1 MGSQLVHALIAKVC
15 KLTTPVD
22 IDEETAKIC
31 AKNSDM
37 FHTVSVVQDVFKTP
51 QIAFSEVNNYQI
63 KPMYIKIFGKQVK
76 IPEKYVC
83 YDVSSDVKY
92 YYRYG
97 EFTITQLPY
106 ALFIRRGKVYKC
118 VFDIPKTEVTSVENF
133 FNCVLEFVNGRGSH
147 AGNLGKTVEYLGKFS
162 IGVPFGEELK
172 YEVKRGNDLIYPNSR
187 HFVVDRS
194 YIVNDKLKEYD
205 LACKRYN
212 ANESPFMI

>member
-1 MGSQLVHALIAKVC
+1 MNLRLSHILIQRLN

-51 QIAFSEVNNYQI
+51 QIAFSEVDNYQI
-63 KPMYIKIFGKQVK
+63 KPMYIKIFGKKIK

-106 ALFIRRGKVYKC
+106 TVFVRCGKVYKC
-118 VFDIPKTEVTSVENF
+118 VFDMPKTEVTSVENF
-133 FNCVLEFVNGRGSH
+133 FTCVLEFINGRGSH

-162 IGVPFGEELK
+162 IGVPFGEDYQ
-172 YEVKRGNDLIYPNSR
+172 YEVRNGNNLIYPNSR

-194 YIVNDKLKEYD
+194 YIVEDKLKEYD
-205 LACKRYN
+205 WACKRYN

>member
-1 MGSQLVHALIAKVC
+1 MNLRVSHILIQRLN

-31 AKNSDM
+31 AKSTNM
-37 FHTVSVVQDVFKTP
+37 FHTVSAVKDVFKTP
-51 QIAFSEVNNYQI
+51 QIAFSEVEGYDI
-63 KPMYIKIFGKQVK
+63 KPMYINIFGKKIK
-76 IPEKYVC
+76 IPQKLVC

-118 VFDIPKTEVTSVENF
+118 VFDMPKTEVTSLENF
-133 FNCVLEFVNGRGSH
+133 FTSVLEYLYGHGAHV
-147 AGNLGKTVEYLGKFS
+147 GNLSKTVEYLGKFS
-162 IGVPFGEELK
+162 IGVPFGQEYQ
-172 YEVKRGNDLIYPNSR
+172 YEVRNGNDLIYPNSR

-194 YIVNDKLKEYD
+194 YIVDDKLKEYD
-205 LACKRYN
+205 WACKRYN